1 MVTVGDPFASLPE
14 EARQRLEKRPHPD
27 WVEPMLATLSH
38 DHFSDPGWIFERK
51 LDGERCLAFR
61 HEGAVRLLSRNR
73 KALNDSY
80 PELEEALADQSSRDF
95 VVDGEVVAFSG
106 RTTSFQRLQPRMQVS
121 DREEAARSN
130 VAVYYYLFDLLH
142 LAGRSTEGLALRDR
156 KRLLKKV
163 FHFEDPIRFTPHRNR
178 EGEAFLD
185 VACRRG
191 WEGLIAKDAG
201 APYAHS
207 RSKRWLK
214 FKCAASQEL
223 VIGGFTEP
231 EGERVGL
238 GALLLGTYEEGE
250 LRYAGKV
257 GTGFDDDTLRRLRG
271 RLEGRRRKTTPF
283 TAGDTPAD
291 VHWVRPDLVAQ
302 VRFTEWTDDG
312 RLRHPVFLGLRRD
325 KEAEEVHRESP
336 GGSS

>member
-1 MVTVGDPFASLPE
+1 M
-14 EARQRLEKRPHPD
+14 
-27 WVEPMLATLSH
+27 
-38 DHFSDPGWIFERK
+38 
-51 LDGERCLAFR
+51 
-61 HEGAVRLLSRNR
+61 
-73 KALNDSY
+73 
-80 PELEEALADQSSRDF
+80 
-95 VVDGEVVAFSG
+95 
-106 RTTSFQRLQPRMQVS
+106 
-121 DREEAARSN
+121 
-130 VAVYYYLFDLLH
+130 
-142 LAGRSTEGLALRDR
+142 
-156 KRLLKKV
+156 
-163 FHFEDPIRFTPHRNR
+163 
-178 EGEAFLD
+178 
-185 VACRRG
+185 
-191 WEGLIAKDAG
+191 
-201 APYAHS
+201 
-207 RSKRWLK
+207 K